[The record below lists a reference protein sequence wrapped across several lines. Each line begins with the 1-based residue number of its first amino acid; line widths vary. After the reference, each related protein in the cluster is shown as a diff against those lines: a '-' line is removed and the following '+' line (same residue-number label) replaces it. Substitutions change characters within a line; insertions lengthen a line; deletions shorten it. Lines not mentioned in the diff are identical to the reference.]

1 MADPPGPD
9 SSLRPPSSPMGD
21 DHDRLS
27 DRVDQEP
34 GGAQVI
40 PGGDQPDPPRPEI
53 ETDTGVR
60 ARPDIDGD
68 DSSTSTG
75 SHPPPR
81 PRPNAAPCWP
91 IRQRSWSREHRASCG
106 ERMRDPSGPRALV
119 SASSAALRS
128 ARRASAAFKRG
139 APEAPSRGDAHAGF
153 FSFSGEA
160 SPNSS

>member
-21 DHDRLS
+21 DHDRRS

-34 GGAQVI
+34 AGAQVI
-40 PGGDQPDPPRPEI
+40 PGCDQPDPPRPEI

-119 SASSAALRS
+119 SVRQQ
-128 ARRASAAFKRG
+128 RRLEVDETRKRG
-139 APEAPSRGDAHAGF
+139 VQTGGPRGALERRRSRWFFFFLGGGF
-153 FSFSGEA
+153 
-160 SPNSS
+160 P